1 MKNSLIS
8 VIVTCYNRENT
19 IKECLE
25 SIKNQTYKNFEC
37 IIVDDGSTDS
47 SKIIIKENT
56 NLRTRELSD
65 GAMVAWIKKSIE
77 EEVQCYLNQ

>member
-1 MKNSLIS
+1 MRMKRRTKSMAENEQ
-8 VIVTCYNRENT
+8 VDPKIVKRL
-19 IKECLE
+19 KR
-25 SIKNQTYKNFEC
+25 
-37 IIVDDGSTDS
+37 
-47 SKIIIKENT
+47 KIIIKENT